1 MQRGNR
7 MIKSMT
13 GYGRHEIEEQERKVN
28 IEISTVN
35 HRYCDISIRMPK
47 PLMCLEDEIRKCIKQ
62 FIARGKVDVNVY
74 ITSMSA
80 DDVEVLVNEPV
91 CTAYVEALREI
102 GAKLALQDNIGMAE
116 IMRLNDVIT
125 IQKKQADLEVI
136 GPMIDQALRQ
146 ALMQLIAM
154 REKEG
159 TLLKN
164 DLLDKADKILD
175 LVNVLENLSTQTVQ
189 TYKEKLEERIGKLLG
204 EVPVDEM
211 RLAMEVALFADRSAI
226 DEELIR
232 LKSHIDQ
239 FKAILEEKMSIG
251 RKLDFLM
258 QEMNREANTIASK
271 AGDYTIT
278 AYAVEL
284 KSEIEK
290 IREQIQ
296 NIE

>member
-1 MQRGNR
+1 

-13 GYGRHEIEEQERKVN
+13 GYGRYEIEEKERKVN
-28 IEISTVN
+28 VEISTVN
-35 HRYCDISIRMPK
+35 HRYCDLSIRMPK
-47 PLMCLEDEIRKCIKQ
+47 ALTHLEDEIRKCIKQ
-62 FIARGKVDVNVY
+62 FIARGKVEVSIY

-80 DDVEVLVNEPV
+80 DDVEVVVNEPA
-91 CTAYVEALREI
+91 CTAYIEALRKI
-102 GAKLALQDNIGMAE
+102 GTKLGLNDNIGMAE
-116 IMRLNDVIT
+116 VMRLNDVIT
-125 IQKKQADLEVI
+125 IQKKQTDLEVI
-136 GPMIDQALRQ
+136 WPMIDQALRQ
-146 ALMQLIAM
+146 ALTQLVAM

-159 TLLKN
+159 MILKN
-164 DLLDKADKILD
+164 DLLEKADNMLR
-175 LVNVLENLSTQTVQ
+175 LVGELEHLSVEVVN
-189 TYKEKLEERIGKLLG
+189 TYKLKLEERISRLL
-204 EVPVDEM
+204 EEIPVDET
-211 RLAMEVALFADRSAI
+211 RLAMEVALFADRAAI
-226 DEELIR
+226 DEELTR
-232 LKSHIDQ
+232 LKSHIGQ
-239 FKAILEEKMSIG
+239 LKMILEEESSIG

>member
-1 MQRGNR
+1 

-13 GYGRHEIEEQERKVN
+13 GYGRYEIEEKERKVN
-28 IEISTVN
+28 VEISTVN
-35 HRYCDISIRMPK
+35 HRYCDLSIRMPK
-47 PLMCLEDEIRKCIKQ
+47 ALTHLEDEIRKCIKQ
-62 FIARGKVDVNVY
+62 FIARGKVEVSIY

-80 DDVEVLVNEPV
+80 DDVEVVVNEPA
-91 CTAYVEALREI
+91 CTAYIEALRKI
-102 GAKLALQDNIGMAE
+102 GTKLGLNDNIGMAE
-116 IMRLNDVIT
+116 VMRLNDVIT
-125 IQKKQADLEVI
+125 IQKKQTDLEVI
-136 GPMIDQALRQ
+136 WPMIDQALRQ
-146 ALMQLIAM
+146 ALTQLVAM

-159 TLLKN
+159 MILKN
-164 DLLDKADKILD
+164 DLLEKADNMLR
-175 LVNVLENLSTQTVQ
+175 LVGELEHLSVEVVN
-189 TYKEKLEERIGKLLG
+189 TYKLKLEERISRLL
-204 EVPVDEM
+204 EEIPVDET
-211 RLAMEVALFADRSAI
+211 RLAMEVALFADRAAI
-226 DEELIR
+226 DEELTR
-232 LKSHIDQ
+232 LKSHVGQ
-239 FKAILEEKMSIG
+239 LKMILEEESSIG

>member
-1 MQRGNR
+1 

-13 GYGRHEIEEQERKVN
+13 GYGRYEIEEKERKVN
-28 IEISTVN
+28 VEISIVN
-35 HRYCDISIRMPK
+35 HRYCDLSIRMPK
-47 PLMCLEDEIRKCIKQ
+47 ALTHLEDEIRKCIKQ
-62 FIARGKVDVNVY
+62 FIARGKVEVSIY

-80 DDVEVLVNEPV
+80 DDVEVVVNEPA
-91 CTAYVEALREI
+91 CTAYIEALRKI
-102 GAKLALQDNIGMAE
+102 GTKLGLNDNIGMAE
-116 IMRLNDVIT
+116 VMRLNDVIT
-125 IQKKQADLEVI
+125 IQKKQTDLEVI
-136 GPMIDQALRQ
+136 WPMIDQALRQ
-146 ALMQLIAM
+146 ALTQLVAM

-159 TLLKN
+159 MILKN
-164 DLLDKADKILD
+164 DLLEKADNMLR
-175 LVNVLENLSTQTVQ
+175 LVGELEHLSVEVVN
-189 TYKEKLEERIGKLLG
+189 TYKLKLEERISRLL
-204 EVPVDEM
+204 EEIPVDET
-211 RLAMEVALFADRSAI
+211 RLAMEVALFADRAAI
-226 DEELIR
+226 DEELTR
-232 LKSHIDQ
+232 LKSHVGQ
-239 FKAILEEKMSIG
+239 LKMILEEESSIG

>member
-1 MQRGNR
+1 

-13 GYGRHEIEEQERKVN
+13 GYGRYEIEEKERKVN
-28 IEISTVN
+28 VEISTVN
-35 HRYCDISIRMPK
+35 HRYCDLSIRMPK
-47 PLMCLEDEIRKCIKQ
+47 ALTHLEDEIRKCIKQ
-62 FIARGKVDVNVY
+62 FIARGKVEVSIY

-80 DDVEVLVNEPV
+80 DDVEVVVNEPA
-91 CTAYVEALREI
+91 CTAYIEALRKI
-102 GAKLALQDNIGMAE
+102 GTKLGLNDNIGMAE
-116 IMRLNDVIT
+116 VMRLNDVIT

-136 GPMIDQALRQ
+136 WPMIDQALRQ
-146 ALMQLIAM
+146 ALTQLVAM

-159 TLLKN
+159 MILKK
-164 DLLDKADKILD
+164 DLLEKADNMLR
-175 LVNVLENLSTQTVQ
+175 LVGELEHLSVEVVN
-189 TYKEKLEERIGKLLG
+189 TYKLKLEERISRLL
-204 EVPVDEM
+204 EEIPVDET
-211 RLAMEVALFADRSAI
+211 RLAMEVAPFADRAAI
-226 DEELIR
+226 DEELTR
-232 LKSHIDQ
+232 LKSHVGQ
-239 FKAILEEKMSIG
+239 LKMILEEESSIG

-278 AYAVEL
+278 SYAVEL

>member
-1 MQRGNR
+1 

-13 GYGRHEIEEQERKVN
+13 GYGRYEIEEKERKVN
-28 IEISTVN
+28 VEISTVN
-35 HRYCDISIRMPK
+35 HRYCDLSIRMPK
-47 PLMCLEDEIRKCIKQ
+47 ALTHLEDEIRKCIKQ
-62 FIARGKVDVNVY
+62 FIARGKVEVSIY

-80 DDVEVLVNEPV
+80 DDVEVVVNEPA
-91 CTAYVEALREI
+91 CTAYIEALRTI
-102 GAKLALQDNIGMAE
+102 GAKLGLNDNIGMAE
-116 IMRLNDVIT
+116 VMRLNDVIT

-136 GPMIDQALRQ
+136 WPMIDQALRQ
-146 ALMQLIAM
+146 ALTQLVAM

-159 TLLKN
+159 MILKK
-164 DLLDKADKILD
+164 DLLEKADNMLR
-175 LVNVLENLSTQTVQ
+175 LVGELEHLSVEVVN
-189 TYKEKLEERIGKLLG
+189 TYKLKLEERISRLL
-204 EVPVDEM
+204 EEIPVDET
-211 RLAMEVALFADRSAI
+211 RLAMEVALFADRAAI
-226 DEELIR
+226 DEELMR
-232 LKSHIDQ
+232 LKSHVGQ
-239 FKAILEEKMSIG
+239 LKMILEEESSIG

-278 AYAVEL
+278 SYAVEL

>member
-1 MQRGNR
+1 

-13 GYGRHEIEEQERKVN
+13 GYGRYEIEEKERKVN
-28 IEISTVN
+28 VEISTVN
-35 HRYCDISIRMPK
+35 HRYCDLSIRMPK
-47 PLMCLEDEIRKCIKQ
+47 ALTHLEDEIRKCIKQ
-62 FIARGKVDVNVY
+62 FIARGKVEVSIY

-80 DDVEVLVNEPV
+80 DDVEVVVNEPA
-91 CTAYVEALREI
+91 CTAYIEALRKI
-102 GAKLALQDNIGMAE
+102 GTKLGLNDNIGMAE
-116 IMRLNDVIT
+116 VMRLNDVIT

-136 GPMIDQALRQ
+136 WPMIDQALRQ
-146 ALMQLIAM
+146 ALTQLVAM

-159 TLLKN
+159 MILKN
-164 DLLDKADKILD
+164 DLLEKADNMLR
-175 LVNVLENLSTQTVQ
+175 LVGELEHLSVEVVN
-189 TYKEKLEERIGKLLG
+189 TYKLKLEERISRLL
-204 EVPVDEM
+204 EEIPVDKT
-211 RLAMEVALFADRSAI
+211 RLAMEVALFADRAAI
-226 DEELIR
+226 DEELTR
-232 LKSHIDQ
+232 LKSHVGQ
-239 FKAILEEKMSIG
+239 LKMILEEESSIG

-278 AYAVEL
+278 SYAVEL

>member
-1 MQRGNR
+1 

-13 GYGRHEIEEQERKVN
+13 GYGRYEIEEKERKVN
-28 IEISTVN
+28 VEISTVN
-35 HRYCDISIRMPK
+35 HRYCDLSIRMPK
-47 PLMCLEDEIRKCIKQ
+47 ALTHLEDEIRKCIKQ
-62 FIARGKVDVNVY
+62 FIARGKVEVSIY

-80 DDVEVLVNEPV
+80 DDVEVVVNEPA
-91 CTAYVEALREI
+91 CTAYIEALRKI
-102 GAKLALQDNIGMAE
+102 GTKLGLNDNIGMAE
-116 IMRLNDVIT
+116 VMRLNDVIT

-136 GPMIDQALRQ
+136 WPMMDQALRQ
-146 ALMQLIAM
+146 ALTQLVAM

-159 TLLKN
+159 MILKN
-164 DLLDKADKILD
+164 DLLEKADNMLR
-175 LVNVLENLSTQTVQ
+175 LVGELEHLSVEVVN
-189 TYKEKLEERIGKLLG
+189 TYKLKLEERISRLL
-204 EVPVDEM
+204 EEIPVDET
-211 RLAMEVALFADRSAI
+211 RLAMEVALFADRAAI
-226 DEELIR
+226 DEELTR
-232 LKSHIDQ
+232 LKSHVGQ
-239 FKAILEEKMSIG
+239 LKMILEEESSIG

-278 AYAVEL
+278 SYAVEL

>member
-1 MQRGNR
+1 

-13 GYGRHEIEEQERKVN
+13 GYGRYEIEEKERKVN
-28 IEISTVN
+28 VEISTVN
-35 HRYCDISIRMPK
+35 HRYCDLSIRMPK
-47 PLMCLEDEIRKCIKQ
+47 ALTHLEDEIRKCIKQ
-62 FIARGKVDVNVY
+62 FIARGKVEVSIY

-80 DDVEVLVNEPV
+80 DDVEVVVNEPA
-91 CTAYVEALREI
+91 CTAYIEALRKI
-102 GAKLALQDNIGMAE
+102 GAKLGLNDNIGMAE
-116 IMRLNDVIT
+116 VMRLNDVIT

-136 GPMIDQALRQ
+136 WPMIDQALRQ
-146 ALMQLIAM
+146 ALTQLVAM

-159 TLLKN
+159 MILKK
-164 DLLDKADKILD
+164 DLLEKADNMLR
-175 LVNVLENLSTQTVQ
+175 LVGELEHLSVEVVN
-189 TYKEKLEERIGKLLG
+189 TYKLKLEERISRLL
-204 EVPVDEM
+204 EEIPVDET
-211 RLAMEVALFADRSAI
+211 RLAMEVALFEDRAAI
-226 DEELIR
+226 DEELTR
-232 LKSHIDQ
+232 LKSHVGQ
-239 FKAILEEKMSIG
+239 LKMILEEESSIG

-278 AYAVEL
+278 SYAVEL

>member
-1 MQRGNR
+1 

-13 GYGRHEIEEQERKVN
+13 GYGRYEIEEKERKVN
-28 IEISTVN
+28 VEISTVN
-35 HRYCDISIRMPK
+35 HRYCDLSIRMPK
-47 PLMCLEDEIRKCIKQ
+47 ALTHLEDEIRKCIKQ
-62 FIARGKVDVNVY
+62 FIARGKVEVSIY

-80 DDVEVLVNEPV
+80 DDVEVVVNEPA
-91 CTAYVEALREI
+91 CTAYIEALRKI
-102 GAKLALQDNIGMAE
+102 GTKLGLNDNIGMAE
-116 IMRLNDVIT
+116 VMRLNDVIT

-136 GPMIDQALRQ
+136 WPMIDQALRQ
-146 ALMQLIAM
+146 ALTQLVAM

-159 TLLKN
+159 MILKK
-164 DLLDKADKILD
+164 DLLEKADNMLR
-175 LVNVLENLSTQTVQ
+175 LVGELEHLSVEVVN
-189 TYKEKLEERIGKLLG
+189 TYKLKLEERISRLL
-204 EVPVDEM
+204 EEIPVDET
-211 RLAMEVALFADRSAI
+211 RLAMEVALFADRAAI
-226 DEELIR
+226 DEELTR
-232 LKSHIDQ
+232 LKSHVGQ
-239 FKAILEEKMSIG
+239 LKMILEEENSIG

-278 AYAVEL
+278 SYAVEL

>member
-1 MQRGNR
+1 

-13 GYGRHEIEEQERKVN
+13 GYGRYEIEEKERKVN
-28 IEISTVN
+28 VEISTVN
-35 HRYCDISIRMPK
+35 HRYCDLSIRMPK
-47 PLMCLEDEIRKCIKQ
+47 ALTHLEDEIRKCIKQ
-62 FIARGKVDVNVY
+62 FIARGKVEVSIY

-80 DDVEVLVNEPV
+80 DDVEVVVNEPA
-91 CTAYVEALREI
+91 CTAYIESLRKI
-102 GAKLALQDNIGMAE
+102 GTKLGLNDNIGMAE
-116 IMRLNDVIT
+116 VMRLNDVIT

-136 GPMIDQALRQ
+136 WPMIDQALRQ
-146 ALMQLIAM
+146 ALTQLVAM

-159 TLLKN
+159 MILKN
-164 DLLDKADKILD
+164 DLLEKADNMLR
-175 LVNVLENLSTQTVQ
+175 LVGELEHLSVEVVN
-189 TYKEKLEERIGKLLG
+189 TYKLKLEERISRLL
-204 EVPVDEM
+204 EEIPVDET
-211 RLAMEVALFADRSAI
+211 RLAMEVALFADRAAI
-226 DEELIR
+226 DEELTR
-232 LKSHIDQ
+232 LKSHVGQ
-239 FKAILEEKMSIG
+239 LKMILEEESSIG

-278 AYAVEL
+278 SYAVEL

>member
-1 MQRGNR
+1 

-13 GYGRHEIEEQERKVN
+13 GYGRYEIEEKERKVN
-28 IEISTVN
+28 VEISTVN
-35 HRYCDISIRMPK
+35 HRYCDLSIRMPK
-47 PLMCLEDEIRKCIKQ
+47 ALTHLEDEIRKCIKQ
-62 FIARGKVDVNVY
+62 FIARGKVEVSIY

-80 DDVEVLVNEPV
+80 DDVEVVVNEPA
-91 CTAYVEALREI
+91 CTAYIEALRKI
-102 GAKLALQDNIGMAE
+102 GTKLGLNDNIGMAE
-116 IMRLNDVIT
+116 VMRLNDVIT

-136 GPMIDQALRQ
+136 WPMIDQALRQ
-146 ALMQLIAM
+146 ALTQLVAM

-159 TLLKN
+159 MILKK
-164 DLLDKADKILD
+164 DLLEKADNMLR
-175 LVNVLENLSTQTVQ
+175 LVGELEHLSVEVVN
-189 TYKEKLEERIGKLLG
+189 TYKLKLEERISRLL
-204 EVPVDEM
+204 EEIPVDET
-211 RLAMEVALFADRSAI
+211 RLAMEVALFADRVAI
-226 DEELIR
+226 DEELTR
-232 LKSHIDQ
+232 LKSHGGQ
-239 FKAILEEKMSIG
+239 LKMILEEESSIG

-278 AYAVEL
+278 SYAVEL

>member
-1 MQRGNR
+1 

-13 GYGRHEIEEQERKVN
+13 GYGRYEIEEKERKVN
-28 IEISTVN
+28 VEISTVN
-35 HRYCDISIRMPK
+35 HRYCDLSIRMPK
-47 PLMCLEDEIRKCIKQ
+47 ALTHLEDEIRKCIKQ
-62 FIARGKVDVNVY
+62 FIARGKVEVSIY

-80 DDVEVLVNEPV
+80 DDVEVVVNEPA
-91 CTAYVEALREI
+91 CTAYIEALRKI
-102 GAKLALQDNIGMAE
+102 GTKLGLNDNIGMAE
-116 IMRLNDVIT
+116 VMRLNDVIT

-136 GPMIDQALRQ
+136 WPMIDQALRQ
-146 ALMQLIAM
+146 ALTQLVAM

-159 TLLKN
+159 MILKK
-164 DLLDKADKILD
+164 DLLEKADNMLR
-175 LVNVLENLSTQTVQ
+175 LVGELEHLSVEVVN
-189 TYKEKLEERIGKLLG
+189 TYKLKLEERISRLL
-204 EVPVDEM
+204 EEIPVDET
-211 RLAMEVALFADRSAI
+211 RLAMEVALFADRAAI
-226 DEELIR
+226 DEELTR
-232 LKSHIDQ
+232 LKSHVEQ
-239 FKAILEEKMSIG
+239 LKMILEEESSIG

-278 AYAVEL
+278 SYAVEL

>member
-1 MQRGNR
+1 

-13 GYGRHEIEEQERKVN
+13 GYGRYEIEEKERKVN
-28 IEISTVN
+28 VEISTVN
-35 HRYCDISIRMPK
+35 HRYCDLSIRMPK
-47 PLMCLEDEIRKCIKQ
+47 ALTHLEDEIRKCIKQ
-62 FIARGKVDVNVY
+62 FIARGKVEVSIY

-80 DDVEVLVNEPV
+80 DDVEVVVNEPA
-91 CTAYVEALREI
+91 CTAYIEALRKI
-102 GAKLALQDNIGMAE
+102 GAKLGLNDNIGMAE
-116 IMRLNDVIT
+116 VMRLNDVIT

-136 GPMIDQALRQ
+136 WPMIDQALRQ
-146 ALMQLIAM
+146 ALTQLVAM

-159 TLLKN
+159 MILKK
-164 DLLDKADKILD
+164 DLLEKADNMLR
-175 LVNVLENLSTQTVQ
+175 LVGELEHLSVEVVN
-189 TYKEKLEERIGKLLG
+189 TYKLKLEERISRLL
-204 EVPVDEM
+204 EEIPVDET
-211 RLAMEVALFADRSAI
+211 RLAMEVALFADRVAI
-226 DEELIR
+226 DEELTR
-232 LKSHIDQ
+232 LKSHVGQ
-239 FKAILEEKMSIG
+239 LKMILEEESSIG

-278 AYAVEL
+278 SYAVEL

>member
-1 MQRGNR
+1 

-13 GYGRHEIEEQERKVN
+13 GYGRYEIEEKERKVN
-28 IEISTVN
+28 VEISTVN
-35 HRYCDISIRMPK
+35 HRYCDLSIRMPK
-47 PLMCLEDEIRKCIKQ
+47 ALTHLEDEIRKCIKQ
-62 FIARGKVDVNVY
+62 FIARGKVEVSIY

-80 DDVEVLVNEPV
+80 DDVEVVVNEPA
-91 CTAYVEALREI
+91 CTAYIEALRKI
-102 GAKLALQDNIGMAE
+102 GTKLGLNDNIGMAE
-116 IMRLNDVIT
+116 VMRLNDVIT

-136 GPMIDQALRQ
+136 WPMIDQALRQ
-146 ALMQLIAM
+146 ALTQLVAM

-159 TLLKN
+159 MILKK
-164 DLLDKADKILD
+164 DLLEKADNMLR
-175 LVNVLENLSTQTVQ
+175 LVGELEHLSVEVVN
-189 TYKEKLEERIGKLLG
+189 TYKLKLEERISRLL
-204 EVPVDEM
+204 EEIPVDET
-211 RLAMEVALFADRSAI
+211 RLAMEVALFADRAAI
-226 DEELIR
+226 DEELTR
-232 LKSHIDQ
+232 LKSHVGQ
-239 FKAILEEKMSIG
+239 LKMILEEESSIG

-278 AYAVEL
+278 SYAVEL

>member
-1 MQRGNR
+1 

-13 GYGRHEIEEQERKVN
+13 GYGRYEIEEKERKVN
-28 IEISTVN
+28 VEISTVN
-35 HRYCDISIRMPK
+35 HRYCDLSIRMPK
-47 PLMCLEDEIRKCIKQ
+47 ALTHLEDEIRKCIKQ
-62 FIARGKVDVNVY
+62 FIARGKVEVSIY

-80 DDVEVLVNEPV
+80 DDVEVVVNEPA
-91 CTAYVEALREI
+91 CTAYIEALRKI
-102 GAKLALQDNIGMAE
+102 GTKLGLNDNIGMAE
-116 IMRLNDVIT
+116 VMRLNDVIT

-136 GPMIDQALRQ
+136 WPMIDQALRQ
-146 ALMQLIAM
+146 ALTQLVAM

-159 TLLKN
+159 MILKK
-164 DLLDKADKILD
+164 DLLEKADNMLR
-175 LVNVLENLSTQTVQ
+175 LVGELEYLSVEVVN
-189 TYKEKLEERIGKLLG
+189 TYKLKLEERISRLL
-204 EVPVDEM
+204 EEIPVDET
-211 RLAMEVALFADRSAI
+211 RLAMEVALFADRAAI
-226 DEELIR
+226 DEELTR
-232 LKSHIDQ
+232 LKSHVGQ
-239 FKAILEEKMSIG
+239 LKMILEEESSIG

-278 AYAVEL
+278 SYAVEL

>member
-1 MQRGNR
+1 

-13 GYGRHEIEEQERKVN
+13 GYGRYEIEEKERKVN
-28 IEISTVN
+28 VEISTVN
-35 HRYCDISIRMPK
+35 HRYCDLSIRMPK
-47 PLMCLEDEIRKCIKQ
+47 ALTHLEDEIRKCIKQ
-62 FIARGKVDVNVY
+62 FIARGKVEVSIY

-80 DDVEVLVNEPV
+80 DDVEVVVNEPA
-91 CTAYVEALREI
+91 CTAYIEALRKI
-102 GAKLALQDNIGMAE
+102 GTKLGLNDNIGMAE
-116 IMRLNDVIT
+116 VMRLNDVIT

-136 GPMIDQALRQ
+136 WPMIDQALRQ
-146 ALMQLIAM
+146 VLTQLVAM

-159 TLLKN
+159 MILKK
-164 DLLDKADKILD
+164 DLLEKADNMLR
-175 LVNVLENLSTQTVQ
+175 LVGELEHLSVEVVN
-189 TYKEKLEERIGKLLG
+189 TYKLKLEERISRLL
-204 EVPVDEM
+204 EEIPVDET
-211 RLAMEVALFADRSAI
+211 RLAMEVALFADRAAI
-226 DEELIR
+226 DEELTR
-232 LKSHIDQ
+232 LKSHVEQ
-239 FKAILEEKMSIG
+239 LKMILEEESSIG

-278 AYAVEL
+278 SYAVEL

>member
-1 MQRGNR
+1 

-13 GYGRHEIEEQERKVN
+13 GYGRYEIEEKERKVN
-28 IEISTVN
+28 VEISTVN
-35 HRYCDISIRMPK
+35 HRYCDLSIRMPK
-47 PLMCLEDEIRKCIKQ
+47 ALTHLEDEIRKCIKQ
-62 FIARGKVDVNVY
+62 FIARGKVEVSIY

-80 DDVEVLVNEPV
+80 DDVEVVVNEPA
-91 CTAYVEALREI
+91 CTAYIEALRKI
-102 GAKLALQDNIGMAE
+102 GAKLGLNDNIGMAE
-116 IMRLNDVIT
+116 VMRLNDVIT

-136 GPMIDQALRQ
+136 WPMIDQALRQ
-146 ALMQLIAM
+146 ALTQLVAM

-159 TLLKN
+159 MILKK
-164 DLLDKADKILD
+164 DLLEKADNMLR
-175 LVNVLENLSTQTVQ
+175 LVGELEHLSVEVVN
-189 TYKEKLEERIGKLLG
+189 TYKLKLEERISRLL
-204 EVPVDEM
+204 EEIPVDET
-211 RLAMEVALFADRSAI
+211 RLAMEVALFADRAAI
-226 DEELIR
+226 DEELTR
-232 LKSHIDQ
+232 LKSHVGQ
-239 FKAILEEKMSIG
+239 LKMILEEESSIG

-278 AYAVEL
+278 SYAVEL

>member
-1 MQRGNR
+1 

-13 GYGRHEIEEQERKVN
+13 GYGRYEIEEKERKVN
-28 IEISTVN
+28 VEISTVN
-35 HRYCDISIRMPK
+35 HRYCDLSIRMPK
-47 PLMCLEDEIRKCIKQ
+47 ALTHLEDEIRKCIKQ
-62 FIARGKVDVNVY
+62 FIARGKVEVSIY

-80 DDVEVLVNEPV
+80 DDVEVVVNEPA
-91 CTAYVEALREI
+91 CTAYIEALRKI
-102 GAKLALQDNIGMAE
+102 GAKLGLNDNIGMAE
-116 IMRLNDVIT
+116 VMRLNDVIT

-136 GPMIDQALRQ
+136 WPMIDQALRQ
-146 ALMQLIAM
+146 ALTQLVAM

-159 TLLKN
+159 MILKKDLLK
-164 DLLDKADKILD
+164 KADNMLR
-175 LVNVLENLSTQTVQ
+175 LVGELEHLSVEVVN
-189 TYKEKLEERIGKLLG
+189 TYKLKLEERISRLL
-204 EVPVDEM
+204 EEIPVDET
-211 RLAMEVALFADRSAI
+211 RLAMEVALFADRAAI
-226 DEELIR
+226 DEELTR
-232 LKSHIDQ
+232 LKSHVGQ
-239 FKAILEEKMSIG
+239 LKMILEEESSIG

-278 AYAVEL
+278 SYAVEL

>member
-1 MQRGNR
+1 

-13 GYGRHEIEEQERKVN
+13 GYGRYEIEEKERKVN
-28 IEISTVN
+28 VEISTVN
-35 HRYCDISIRMPK
+35 HRYCDLSIRMPK
-47 PLMCLEDEIRKCIKQ
+47 ALTHLEDEIRKCIKQ
-62 FIARGKVDVNVY
+62 FIARGKVEVSIY

-80 DDVEVLVNEPV
+80 DDVEVVVNEPA
-91 CTAYVEALREI
+91 CTAYIEALRKI
-102 GAKLALQDNIGMAE
+102 GTKLGLNDNIGMAE
-116 IMRLNDVIT
+116 VMRLNDVIT
-125 IQKKQADLEVI
+125 IQKKQTDLEVI
-136 GPMIDQALRQ
+136 WPMIDQALRQ
-146 ALMQLIAM
+146 ALTQLVAM

-159 TLLKN
+159 MILKN
-164 DLLDKADKILD
+164 DLLEKADNILR
-175 LVNVLENLSTQTVQ
+175 LVGELEHLSVEVVN
-189 TYKEKLEERIGKLLG
+189 TYKLKLEERISRLL
-204 EVPVDEM
+204 EEIPVDET
-211 RLAMEVALFADRSAI
+211 RLAMEVALFADRAAI
-226 DEELIR
+226 DEELTR
-232 LKSHIDQ
+232 LKSHVGQ
-239 FKAILEEKMSIG
+239 LKMILEEESSIG

>member
-1 MQRGNR
+1 

-13 GYGRHEIEEQERKVN
+13 GYGRYEIEEKERKVN
-28 IEISTVN
+28 VEISTVN
-35 HRYCDISIRMPK
+35 HRYCDLSIRMPK
-47 PLMCLEDEIRKCIKQ
+47 ALTHLEDEIRKCIKQ
-62 FIARGKVDVNVY
+62 FIARGKVEVSIY

-80 DDVEVLVNEPV
+80 DDVEVVVNEPA
-91 CTAYVEALREI
+91 CTAYIEALIKI
-102 GAKLALQDNIGMAE
+102 GTKLGLNDNIGMAE
-116 IMRLNDVIT
+116 VMRLNDVIT

-136 GPMIDQALRQ
+136 WPMIDQALRQ
-146 ALMQLIAM
+146 ALTQLVAM

-159 TLLKN
+159 MILKN
-164 DLLDKADKILD
+164 DLLEKADNMLR
-175 LVNVLENLSTQTVQ
+175 LVGELEHLSVEVVN
-189 TYKEKLEERIGKLLG
+189 TYKLKLEERISRLL
-204 EVPVDEM
+204 EEIPVDET
-211 RLAMEVALFADRSAI
+211 RLAMEVALFADRAAI
-226 DEELIR
+226 DEELTR
-232 LKSHIDQ
+232 LKSHVGQ
-239 FKAILEEKMSIG
+239 LKMILEEESSIG

-278 AYAVEL
+278 SYAVEL